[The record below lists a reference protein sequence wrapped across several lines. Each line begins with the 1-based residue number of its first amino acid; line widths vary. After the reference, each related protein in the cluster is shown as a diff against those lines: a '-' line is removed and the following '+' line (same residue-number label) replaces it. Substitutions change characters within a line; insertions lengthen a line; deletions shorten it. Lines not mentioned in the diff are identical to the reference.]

1 MKEKQLEN
9 EGVILRG
16 HFLLTSGLHSDTY
29 FEKFR
34 LLETPEILTELVK
47 DVIENMEKIDV
58 DYVVGPI
65 TGGMIVAYEFA
76 RQLKCKCAYLEKR
89 ENIMGLYRGT
99 PLKAEHKVLIVDD
112 VLTTGKSVFES
123 IDAIRKYNNNIK
135 AICVLINRSNN
146 IKFEYPMY
154 SAIKVNAV
162 THDKEHCPLCKENIP
177 LIRPGGKR

>member
-1 MKEKQLEN
+1 MKERQLEK
-9 EGVILRG
+9 EGVILSG
-16 HFLLTSGLHSDTY
+16 HFLLTSGLHSDKY

-34 LLETPEILTELVK
+34 LLENPEILTELVK
-47 DVIENMEKIDV
+47 DIIENMGRIDV
-58 DYVVGPI
+58 DYVIGPI

-76 RQLKCKCAYLEKR
+76 KQLKCKCAYLEKR

-99 PLKAEHKVLIVDD
+99 PIRPEYKTLIVDD

-123 IDAIRKYNNNIK
+123 INALKKYNNNIK

-146 IKFEYPMY
+146 IEFDYPLF

-162 THDKEHCPLCKENIP
+162 AYNKEQCPLCKENIP